1 MYLEKPRSFAETFQ
15 MPEFLEQERDQEM
28 EQEMI
33 KSFYPREAL
42 RIQEFVEQECD
53 KLEYE
58 GSVMYDE
65 YLDKYR
71 MEQLTS
77 RICALVNEE
86 REEVQMTETRGNR
99 ALVEVLLCT
108 EIGRRRC
115 RRRRCQR
122 IF

>member
-1 MYLEKPRSFAETFQ
+1 MYLEKQRSFAETFQ

-77 RICALVNEE
+77 RICALVNEDG
-86 REEVQMTETRGNR
+86 EEVQTAEKRGSR